1 MERGGFV
8 YIITNKTH
16 MVLYTGVTSDLRNRI
31 YEHMNN
37 HYPKSFTSKYNC
49 HKLVYH
55 NFFWSIEEAIAEEK
69 RIKAGSRLSKLILI
83 NEFNPNW
90 NDLFETLD

>member
-8 YIITNKTH
+8 YIMTNKTH
-16 MVLYTGVTSDLRNRI
+16 MVLYTGVTSALRNRI

>member
-8 YIITNKTH
+8 YIMTNKTH
-16 MVLYTGVTSDLRNRI
+16 MVLYIGVTSDLRNRV
-31 YEHMNN
+31 YEHIN
-37 HYPKSFTSKYNC
+37 HEYPKSFTSKYKC
-49 HKLVYH
+49 HKLVYY
-55 NFFWSIEEAIAEEK
+55 NFFWSIEEAIIEEK
-69 RIKAGSRLSKLILI
+69 RLKGGSRLSKLKLI